1 MIRQRKTRAAIL
13 AQCAVG
19 YELRLGE
26 ALSAS
31 KHEER
36 TLSHSPQEGTL
47 KPIFA

>member
-1 MIRQRKTRAAIL
+1 MIRHQKTRAVIL

-19 YELRLGE
+19 DELRFGE
-26 ALSAS
+26 VVAS

-36 TLSHSPQEGTL
+36 TLSHCPQEGTL